1 MRFKKAKSPKSN
13 RRCPVEFAMIDGAGT
28 AELRMDCPVLEAPA
42 WCCLAGHMVQE
53 EFFGAALDFWLGGPV
68 TNTEKF
74 KK

>member
-1 MRFKKAKSPKSN
+1 
-13 RRCPVEFAMIDGAGT
+13 
-28 AELRMDCPVLEAPA
+28 MDCPVLEAPA

-68 TNTEKF
+68 ANTEKF